1 MFGGDRPFPCSPKMI
16 FLIKNCMETYL
27 EAIDI
32 GVSRTN
38 TQGIPKPKYP
48 TNLIGDE
55 IHNDN

>member
-1 MFGGDRPFPCSPKMI
+1 
-16 FLIKNCMETYL
+16 METYL